1 MGNMT
6 TPKPLIDIIWTYQ
19 EMMEW
24 MSMQLMGAVDVHMVG
39 FFGLEVGQIKAD
51 FLHIPPPQI

>member
-6 TPKPLIDIIWTYQ
+6 TPKPLTVIWTYQ

-24 MSMQLMGAVDVHMVG
+24 MNMELMGAVN
-39 FFGLEVGQIKAD
+39 I
-51 FLHIPPPQI
+51 IW